1 MNIDINK
8 STRKRF
14 LIHKTSSGNI
24 GMFFEGMLM
33 PIIFAGISVFTI
45 LSSHYYDISLFN
57 YFIMFIFSLL
67 LYKSIKMHRFT
78 LLEGTLFDRV
88 SLDKMAEHNN
98 WKILRNSENI
108 FVADV
113 KSKYWFT
120 TIYLILISEGN
131 DSYLLLY
138 PETAHLKAVRFP
150 LPRIVKEN
158 IMIEFIKGY
167 VKSKEDQI

>member
-1 MNIDINK
+1 
-8 STRKRF
+8 
-14 LIHKTSSGNI
+14 
-24 GMFFEGMLM
+24 
-33 PIIFAGISVFTI
+33 
-45 LSSHYYDISLFN
+45 
-57 YFIMFIFSLL
+57 
-67 LYKSIKMHRFT
+67 MHRFT